1 MSQTNE
7 NQKTSM
13 LYGLDDVVPPAKNVI
28 YALQHL
34 IYILAGSVVLPV
46 AVGSSLGLGQAE
58 IASMLQRTFV
68 LSGAASI
75 LQALFGHRYPIVD
88 GPAGLWMGVIVAM
101 ATTIQSSGGNLATLR
116 VSLQLGMIVGGVI
129 LVLLGAFGLVNWFAK
144 KFTPIINGT
153 LLILIVIQLSGS
165 VMKNAFG
172 VTGSNAAFQW
182 KSLVAFL
189 LTVTIII
196 VINLKTTGFIRS
208 IATLIGVA
216 VGWGASMLLGLTA
229 DGLVVDSIISIPQPF
244 AWGSPTL
251 DWSVLITCILCSLIM
266 LSNFYISVHGMA
278 DVLGETV
285 APKKLRRSTMVLGA
299 VTALCGVFP
308 TVGYCPFASSMGV
321 TAMTRVAARRP
332 FVLGGVFIV
341 ILGLI
346 GPVGSF
352 FATIPPSV
360 GYGAT
365 MIIFALIL
373 AQGLR
378 ELQKVAFTNRE
389 SLIVGISVIIGA
401 GVMFLPSSAFS
412 GMPDLLR
419 YMLSNGLVDGFLVAF
434 LLDNVLL
441 KKRRVLN

>member
-1 MSQTNE
+1 MRQTAG
-7 NQKTSM
+7 NQKTAM
-13 LYGLDDVVPPAKNVI
+13 LYGLDDVVPPTKNVI

-46 AVGSSLGLGQAE
+46 AVGSSLGLDQAE

-101 ATTIQSSGGNLATLR
+101 ATTIQSSGGNLTALR
-116 VSLQLGMIVGGVI
+116 ASLQLGMIIGGAV
-129 LVLLGAFGLVNWFAK
+129 LVLFGAFGLVNWFAK

-172 VTGSNAAFQW
+172 ITAGNSSFQG
-182 KSLVAFL
+182 KSLIVFL
-189 LTVTIII
+189 LTVTVIT
-196 VINLKTTGFIRS
+196 VINLKATAFIRS

-216 VGWGASMLLGLTA
+216 IGWGVSFLFELPA
-229 DGLVVDSIISIPQPF
+229 DRTTVNSVISLPQPF
-244 AWGSPTL
+244 AWGTPAL
-251 DWSVLITCILCSLIM
+251 DWSVLITCVLCSLIM
-266 LSNFYISVHGMA
+266 LSNFYISVYGMA

-285 APKKLRRSTMVLGA
+285 APRKLRRSTMVLGF
-299 VTALCGVFP
+299 VTAMCGVFP

-373 AQGLR
+373 SQGLR

-401 GVMFLPSSAFS
+401 GVMFLPASAFS
-412 GMPDLLR
+412 GMPDFLR
-419 YMLSNGLVDGFLVAF
+419 YMLSNGLVDGFLAAF
-434 LLDNVLL
+434 LLENILL
-441 KKRRVLN
+441 RKTSP